1 MIKAEKSVMEL
12 NPYSHLLIEDAFG
25 VSSLLDS
32 AFPSEGEFNKSFRMD
47 KDMTYP
53 MKNYL
58 NLIIRNKTYNALHNY
73 IYSTDFVSLFLK
85 FFKDEIL
92 KNVVKGDLLF
102 NPFELPIIGS
112 PYELSMFKMNQ
123 NLTDSAFLFPRLD
136 LGYGGVD
143 YGKNNGGGGVHTD
156 NLGRLISIIYYVNSP
171 KDMLGGEHRIYG
183 IQNKKPLLERIIEP
197 KEGRLIASL
206 QTNTALHDVN
216 PITKIKGYRKAFYL
230 AISCNKPIWR
240 NSEDWLM
247 KLTRNRD
254 PQNIIHNG
262 KSLKSKLKVYL
273 MRKLLFQ

>member
-1 MIKAEKSVMEL
+1 MIKVEKPEIGL
-12 NPYSHLLIEDAFG
+12 KPYPHLIIEDAFG
-25 VSSLLDS
+25 DSSLLNS
-32 AFPSEGEFNKSFRMD
+32 GFPSDSEFIKSFRMD

-73 IYSTDFVSLFLK
+73 IYSVEFVSLFLN

-92 KNVVKGDLLF
+92 KNFSEGNLLF
-102 NPFELPIIGS
+102 NPFDLPIIGS
-112 PYELSMFKMNQ
+112 PYELSMIKINE
-123 NLTDSAFLFPRLD
+123 NLKDSPFLFPRLD

-156 NLGRLISIIYYVNSP
+156 NYGRVISIVYYVNSP
-171 KDMLGGEHRIYG
+171 KDMEGGEHRIYK
-183 IQNKKPLLERIIEP
+183 IQDKKPLLEKIIEP

-230 AISCNKPIWR
+230 AISCNKRIWK

-247 KLTRNRD
+247 KLTKNRD

-262 KSLKSKLKVYL
+262 KSLKSRFKGFI
-273 MRKLLFQ
+273 MRKLLS